1 MVVNVTVE
9 AVKDAASYDVYRV
22 VKGKATKVGT
32 TAAGKTTVK
41 DKKAVK
47 GASYYAVAVSKD
59 GKAVSKAGAAVA
71 VKLAKA
77 PKIQKATA
85 GSKNAKLSWKKVKG
99 AKVVVYRS
107 TKKNSGYKKVATTRK
122 NATSVTNKK
131 GLKAGNTYYYKIATI
146 NGKLISAMSKAKS
159 VKIKK

>member
-1 MVVNVTVE
+1 M
-9 AVKDAASYDVYRV
+9 
-22 VKGKATKVGT
+22 
-32 TAAGKTTVK
+32 
-41 DKKAVK
+41 
-47 GASYYAVAVSKD
+47 
-59 GKAVSKAGAAVA
+59 
-71 VKLAKA
+71 KLAKA

-131 GLKAGNTYYYKIATI
+131 GLKAGKTYYYKIANDQRKTDQC
-146 NGKLISAMSKAKS
+146 NEQSKKS
-159 VKIKK
+159 

>member
-1 MVVNVTVE
+1 MVQPQP
-9 AVKDAASYDVYRV
+9 
-22 VKGKATKVGT
+22 
-32 TAAGKTTVK
+32 GKTTVK

-59 GKAVSKAGAAVA
+59 GKVVSKAGAAVA

-107 TKKNSGYKKVATTRK
+107 TKKNSRLQK
-122 NATSVTNKK
+122 SS
-131 GLKAGNTYYYKIATI
+131 YYQKERNFCHKQEGAE
-146 NGKLISAMSKAKS
+146 GR
-159 VKIKK
+159 

>member
-1 MVVNVTVE
+1 M
-9 AVKDAASYDVYRV
+9 
-22 VKGKATKVGT
+22 
-32 TAAGKTTVK
+32 
-41 DKKAVK
+41 
-47 GASYYAVAVSKD
+47 AVSKD
-59 GKAVSKAGAAVA
+59 GKVVSKAGAAVA

-85 GSKNAKLSWKKVKG
+85 GSKNAKLSWKKVK
-99 AKVVVYRS
+99 VVVYRS

-131 GLKAGNTYYYKIATI
+131 GLKAGKTYYYKIATI
-146 NGKLISAMSKAKS
+146 KGKLISAMSKAKR